1 MKVHSFKNRN
11 EADRQIAS
19 YISRI
24 YEKDTNIL
32 ISGGTSLFGVLD
44 ILSTTSKS
52 YNFFLSDERDVEIQ
66 SSESN
71 LNNYKSLKYQNMNF
85 LGFLSSN
92 HFVDSIQNY
101 ENTLK
106 DIKFDLA
113 VLGVGLDGHIAS
125 IFPRDSKIIL
135 ETSKSIYCTSIAHKH
150 NRFSLKLDYI
160 LLSKKIILYFNGS
173 QKIKAYNNF
182 FKLQSYRLYE
192 FIINNENLEI
202 YLGESI

>member
-1 MKVHSFKNRN
+1 
-11 EADRQIAS
+11 
-19 YISRI
+19 
-24 YEKDTNIL
+24 
-32 ISGGTSLFGVLD
+32 
-44 ILSTTSKS
+44 
-52 YNFFLSDERDVEIQ
+52 
-66 SSESN
+66 
-71 LNNYKSLKYQNMNF
+71 MNF

-182 FKLQSYRLYE
+182 FNLQSYPLNE
-192 FIINNENLEI
+192 FIKRNEKLEI

>member
-182 FKLQSYRLYE
+182 FNLQSYPLNE
-192 FIINNENLEI
+192 FIKRNEKLEI